1 MSALSDK
8 ILSYAVE
15 TYWPM
20 KEVVNLTTAPL
31 SGTYLPTG
39 TPNLTTS
46 GVVPSFDAGDHP
58 VGDES
63 GSLLF
68 NQVVGT
74 SGQGKHLRLNPTRW
88 SSIIYGD
95 GEYSSGFWI
104 KFNSFP
110 TNTLNTNVVFAAGR
124 TNGFPGHS
132 LLISGTGFSGG
143 VILRTGITSTPQTIL
158 TDVQLDTWYY
168 IAWTKT
174 TATNTARTYV
184 NGVLAHTGSN
194 TTTSTDTQYPP
205 TFGSQSAV
213 AAGAD
218 FSFNVSNWYIA
229 NASTIGPTEIEEI
242 WLAGSTAVDPNIT
255 FTTTPATATAE
266 SVLPAVTTDANI
278 LQESITASAV
288 QTEPT
293 IIVQQLGSHTE
304 ITTSILVSAEFPP
317 ATVSAEVFVNVSVD
331 EPATASVELINNIIA
346 GGSEAVSFSAEEF
359 LASAEL
365 VKPFLSEVPMTASAT
380 SGTHTVYVD
389 PNYFNEVVKLNPY
402 VYINNG
408 GFGSAV
414 NYGSQQGTFARGS
427 DMDGARD
434 GGAPLNMVREGLSW
448 QADGN
453 SFNSSAFINFT
464 TATAAEHP
472 AQLVGNGTFAFE
484 FWAKPTTV
492 NNSYINM
499 PGILHLKELPAG
511 GFNTPPARIGL
522 DIKNDASTV
531 ATLEATHSTTFNNWN
546 HFVINVYQSGTNVG
560 QRLVQ
565 VWINGTIKINQT
577 ISFTP
582 WTNTNTVDR
591 FIGSQA
597 TSLNNKAD
605 GFFDEIAWYTA
616 PLTNSQ
622 IVNHYQLI
630 STLSPN
636 YTEFTDPGTASAA
649 IGTHQFTVTSN
660 AIPEIKEATA
670 SALSVTPTIIAGR
683 SITYNASSATATGIV
698 VDPELSLDN
707 TVSAD
712 PMIAYAES
720 ANAFHLNSIYADYV
734 KTNIDPYRYVTFD
747 SSVSTEDIGTDNDY
761 SVVATSIGGITVNP
775 DEGINGKSAKTAGT
789 SYVTDGVILK
799 ESEWNDTWGTGQNV
813 YHSSFWM
820 QKAPEDNSTGL
831 RVLWN
836 LNGYLDNQHVILF
849 HRTNKLHM
857 QFNNGSGTHIDA
869 VTTNNINIFD
879 GERHFIVVAFDHT
892 NNNNNNVN
900 LYVDSILVL
909 TVNLGSYTGTT
920 VNGTAFVGPNDEV
933 NNHPRLG
940 VGCLITPFEQ
950 TALPVVPTNTR
961 LILDEI
967 YWAKTA
973 ITQTQVTNLYNIM
986 PDKNNNDSA
995 AEAMTASA
1003 LIVDP
1008 TIVTTV
1014 DYISGVSAASALINE
1029 VTVIADRNIVNLP
1042 LSATA
1047 SVEFLD
1053 AQRVNNVIISAD
1065 VFVATATFNDAGVR
1079 ITLSGNTMF
1088 ASATMVKPAL
1098 VNGQRITTLTAYV
1111 RYLRSQNYNGNN
1123 IPRLVEV
1130 K

>member
-1 MSALSDK
+1 MSALHDK
-8 ILSYAVE
+8 ITSYTHDRGIEFNEAYSLTPTRTGTASLGTYALTNTAPSYSTDGPTGGDGSWRFRIGTTSGQSTMLRSTTANAEFAPFADGLFTVGFWFKLDSLPGGTGTSAATIYSNGTAINRVQVNGSSTTTNPSKLMINFSGSTIAVGP
-15 TYWPM
+15 TL
-20 KEVVNLTTAPL
+20 EVDRWYFFAVRRFANTTNNMVVYLDGSPIQNLNQSVIQAPTQMQFGNNAAPIGNTTDAFYKISNYFVGDPTVYTEAVISEIWTAGTTAP
-31 SGTYLPTG
+31 P
-39 TPNLTTS
+39 
-46 GVVPSFDAGDHP
+46 
-58 VGDES
+58 
-63 GSLLF
+63 
-68 NQVVGT
+68 
-74 SGQGKHLRLNPTRW
+74 
-88 SSIIYGD
+88 
-95 GEYSSGFWI
+95 
-104 KFNSFP
+104 
-110 TNTLNTNVVFAAGR
+110 
-124 TNGFPGHS
+124 
-132 LLISGTGFSGG
+132 
-143 VILRTGITSTPQTIL
+143 
-158 TDVQLDTWYY
+158 
-168 IAWTKT
+168 
-174 TATNTARTYV
+174 ATV
-184 NGVLAHTGSN
+184 N
-194 TTTSTDTQYPP
+194 
-205 TFGSQSAV
+205 
-213 AAGAD
+213 
-218 FSFNVSNWYIA
+218 
-229 NASTIGPTEIEEI
+229 
-242 WLAGSTAVDPNIT
+242 
-255 FTTTPATATAE
+255 FTTTPATASVL
-266 SVLPAVTTDANI
+266 SVLPTITYGSEFLPTTV
-278 LQESITASAV
+278 TASAL

-293 IIVQQLGSHTE
+293 IVVQQLGSHTE

-317 ATVSAEVFVNVSVD
+317 ATVSAEIFVNVSVD

-365 VKPFLSEVPMTASAT
+365 VKPFLSESPMIASAE
-380 SGTHTVYVD
+380 SGDHTVYVD

-408 GFGSAV
+408 GFASAV
-414 NYGSQQGTFARGS
+414 NYGSQQGTFSRGS

-448 QADGN
+448 DADGN

-472 AQLVGNGTFAFE
+472 AQLVGNGNFAFE
-484 FWAKPTTV
+484 FWSKPRSDFST
-492 NNSYINM
+492 YINM
-499 PGILHLKELPAG
+499 PGILLLKQNLPG
-511 GFNTPPARIGL
+511 GFNNPPARIELQIFNG
-522 DIKNDASTV
+522 STMQ
-531 ATLEATHSTTFNNWN
+531 TLNANNVTSPNNWH
-546 HFVINVYQSGTNVG
+546 HFVINVYQSGTSTTA
-560 QRLVQ
+560 RLVQ
-565 VWINGTIKINQT
+565 VWVDGTIKINQT
-577 ISFTP
+577 ISFNA
-582 WTNTNTVDR
+582 WTNTNNVNR
-591 FIGSQA
+591 IIGSQA
-597 TSLNNKAD
+597 TSLTNISD

-622 IVNHYQLI
+622 IVNHHQLI

-670 SALSVTPTIIAGR
+670 SALTVTPTIIAGR
-683 SITYNASSATATGIV
+683 SITYNASPATATGIV
-698 VDPELSLDN
+698 ADPELSLDN

-720 ANAFHLNSIYADYV
+720 VNAFHLNSIYADYV
-734 KTNIDPYRYVTFD
+734 KTNINPYRYVTFD
-747 SSVSTEDIGTDNDY
+747 SSVPTEDIGTDNDY
-761 SVVATSIGGITVNP
+761 SVVPTVIGGATVNP

-789 SYVTDGVILK
+789 SYVTDGVVLK
-799 ESEWNDTWGTGQNV
+799 ESEWNDSWGTGQNV
-813 YHSSFWM
+813 YHSSFWI

-892 NNNNNNVN
+892 NNNNNTVN

-920 VNGTAFVGPNDEV
+920 VNGTTFVGPNDEA

-940 VGCLITPFEQ
+940 VGCLITPFGQ

-1003 LIVDP
+1003 LMVDP
-1008 TIVTTV
+1008 AIVTTV
-1014 DYISGVSAASALINE
+1014 NYVSGVATASALISS

-1042 LSATA
+1042 LPATA
-1047 SVEFLD
+1047 SVELLN

-1065 VFVATATFNDAGVR
+1065 VFVVTATFNDAGVV
-1079 ITLSGNTMF
+1079 ITIPGPTLF
-1088 ASATMVKPAL
+1088 ASATLASAGIRINGFNPAL
-1098 VNGQRITTLTAYV
+1098 ALSPWAA
-1111 RYLRSQNYNGNN
+1111 YLRATDVNN
-1123 IPRLVEV
+1123 LMVQRGVN
-1130 K
+1130 